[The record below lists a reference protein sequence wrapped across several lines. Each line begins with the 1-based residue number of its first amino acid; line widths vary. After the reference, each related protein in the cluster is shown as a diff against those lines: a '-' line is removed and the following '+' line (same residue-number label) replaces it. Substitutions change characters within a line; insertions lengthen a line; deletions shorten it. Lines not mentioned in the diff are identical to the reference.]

1 MGNNGPAGSSGNNQ
15 SKAAFLQQMKVGFSN
30 PLKRAQNEAGYTKPQ
45 PNSLKPRS
53 ESLRKNDKIE
63 GEI

>member
-1 MGNNGPAGSSGNNQ
+1 
-15 SKAAFLQQMKVGFSN
+15 MKVGISKH
-30 PLKRAQNEAGYTKPQ
+30 LKGAQKDAGYTKPQ
-45 PNSLKPRS
+45 PNSFKPRS